1 MNSCQV
7 ICTIVVMIGALC
19 MLVAIITSVRTLGGI
34 PPTYR
39 RQWQILI
46 ILMSFFLA
54 GYLAFIL
61 ILNLAIPI
69 PIDLITVTVFLGGAC
84 FVLLVLRLTKAI
96 INNLREREHL
106 LEEARGQLE
115 EKVRERTLDLEHK
128 TQEHILLAAKH
139 ADLNVELQLILN
151 STADGIRIIDH
162 DMRVVLVNST
172 FSQMIGTP
180 AHELIGQKCYEMNN
194 STNCHTNNCLHHRI
208 LAGESRVEVEAD
220 ISIGIDKKITCLI
233 TAAPFQD
240 KDGKV
245 LGIIESFRDI
255 SARKAME
262 ERLRELSITDEMTGL
277 LNRRGFLKIATQQLE
292 IAQRLNHS
300 LFLLYA
306 DIDDF
311 KQVNDTLGHDI
322 GDEAIKEV
330 AALLCST
337 FRKADVIGIGRL
349 GGDEFSVLMF
359 STDETSSC
367 NHPAIMRL
375 DTKLHERNQSTTRPY
390 QLSISTGI
398 VQYDRKHPQSITQL
412 LSAGDQAMYECKQQ
426 RKSKSQS

>member
-1 MNSCQV
+1 MNSYQV

-19 MLVAIITSVRTLGGI
+19 MLVAIVTSVRTTSGI

-39 RQWQILI
+39 RQWQLLI
-46 ILMSFFLA
+46 ILMTFFLA

-96 INNLREREHL
+96 INNLREREHR
-106 LEEARGQLE
+106 LEEAKNQLE
-115 EKVRERTLDLEHK
+115 ERVRERTLDLEHK
-128 TQEHILLAAKH
+128 TQEHILLATKY

-151 STADGIRIIDH
+151 STGDGIRIIDN
-162 DMRVVLVNST
+162 DMCVVQVNST
-172 FSQMIGTP
+172 FSQMTGKP
-180 AHELIGQKCYEMNN
+180 AHELIGLKCYEMNN

-220 ISIGIDKKITCLI
+220 IPIGTDEKITCLI
-233 TAAPFQD
+233 TAAPIQD
-240 KDGKV
+240 KDGK
-245 LGIIESFRDI
+245 LIGIIESFRDI
-255 SARKAME
+255 SERKAME

-277 LNRRGFLKIATQQLE
+277 LNRRGFLKIAVQQLE

-300 LFLLYA
+300 LLLLYA

-311 KQVNDTLGHDI
+311 KQINDTLGHDI

-330 AALLCST
+330 AELLCST
-337 FRKADVIGIGRL
+337 FRQTDIIGIGRL

-359 STDETSSC
+359 SSDEASSS
-367 NHPAIMRL
+367 NHPVIMRL
-375 DTKLHERNQSTTRPY
+375 DSKLHERNQSTTRPY

-398 VQYDRKHPQSITQL
+398 VQYDREHPQSITEL
-412 LSAGDQAMYECKQQ
+412 LSAGDQAMYECKQK
-426 RKSKSQS
+426 RKSKSQC